1 MSTPEA
7 YTLTDIAAIL
17 GVSRQA
23 LYKRLRADDQ
33 LRNEVDSTCVTQ
45 NGKKVYTVDTLE
57 ALKQVFS
64 VETCKPECKPDVNQL
79 TAEVEGLTR
88 EVDRLTRQVDTLE
101 KERNKALNDLKA
113 VEIEAQSFKRRVN
126 QLTDLVDTERR
137 NHAEARETVSTMKDL
152 TETMT
157 AAHAAEVKRLVD
169 QLEQLRNDLNEERQH
184 SREQSE
190 KLAQLADQAQRLQ
203 MAAMQPPALLVDQK
217 PPTLWQRLFGKRTR
231 HTDDTE

>member
-7 YTLTDIAAIL
+7 YTLKDIAAIL

-33 LRNEVDSTCVTQ
+33 LRNEVDSTCVNQ

-57 ALKQVFS
+57 ALKQAIS
-64 VETCKPECKPDVNQL
+64 VEPCKPECKPDVNQSVNQL
-79 TAEVEGLTR
+79 TQ
-88 EVDRLTRQVDTLE
+88 EVDRLTREVDTLE
-101 KERNKALNDLKA
+101 KERDTARKQLEMRD
-113 VEIEAQSFKRRVN
+113 IEANSYARRVN
-126 QLTDLVDTERR
+126 QLTQVVDTERQ
-137 NHAEARETVSTMKDL
+137 NHAEARKTVSTLQKI
-152 TETMT
+152 TETM
-157 AAHAAEVKRLVD
+157 AAEHAAEVKRLVD

-184 SREQSE
+184 SREQAE

-203 MAAMQPPALLVDQK
+203 LAQMQPPALLDQK
-217 PPTLWQRLFGKRTR
+217 PPSLWQRLFGKRTR